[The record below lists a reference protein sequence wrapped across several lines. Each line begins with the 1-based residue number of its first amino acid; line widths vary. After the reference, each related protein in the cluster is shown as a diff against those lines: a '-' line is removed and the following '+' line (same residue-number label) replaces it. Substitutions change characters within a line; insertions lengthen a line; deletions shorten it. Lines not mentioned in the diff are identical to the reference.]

1 MKKPKQTP
9 TSKQKRSKILFPR
22 RVTVPARV
30 QASSELWLEMF
41 MGFCDGILARY
52 DDDDDGDRGTKVHA
66 LSLTEQARELADA
79 ALHQF
84 EDRWPEVKL

>member
-1 MKKPKQTP
+1 MKKKSP
-9 TSKQKRSKILFPR
+9 TKRESGARGRLFPR
-22 RVTVPARV
+22 RINVPARV

-41 MGFCDGILARY
+41 MGFCDGILMLGSDNEESSRVNSLLDAR
-52 DDDDDGDRGTKVHA
+52 H
-66 LSLTEQARELADA
+66 LTEQARALADA